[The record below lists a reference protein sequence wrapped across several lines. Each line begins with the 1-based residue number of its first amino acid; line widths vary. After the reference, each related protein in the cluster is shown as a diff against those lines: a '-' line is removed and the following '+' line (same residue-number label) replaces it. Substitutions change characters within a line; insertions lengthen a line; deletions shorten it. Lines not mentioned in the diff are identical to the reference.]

1 MYKIGLTGG
10 IASGKSTVLGWLKM
24 KGVTFW
30 DADQVARAVVAPN
43 SKGLMALASHFGKE
57 ILQEDGTLNRA
68 RLGEII
74 FSSPE
79 KKEELDSILHP
90 IILERLEEDTKK
102 AEEAG
107 IKAMIYDIPL
117 LFETGWDTLMDEVW
131 LVDTSPSVQLNRLM
145 SRDGYSKNDAKLRV
159 LSQMPVAEKRKK
171 ATYRIRNSSSKK
183 ALKKNLNALW
193 NEKAALFV

>member
-10 IASGKSTVLGWLKM
+10 IASGKSTVLEWLKM

-30 DADQVARAVVAPN
+30 DADQVARDVVAPN
-43 SKGLMALASHFGKE
+43 SKGLMALATHFGKE
-57 ILQEDGTLNRA
+57 ILQEDGTLNRPY
-68 RLGEII
+68 LGEII

-79 KKEELDSILHP
+79 KKKDLDSILHP

-131 LVDTSPSVQLNRLM
+131 LVDTSPSVQLDRLM